1 MLREYFLL
9 EYKDLVKDMRMKFS
23 LERII
28 DDFIF
33 FCFFIGNDF
42 LPTLFGLDI
51 AVASLDRMIEFYKK
65 CLPTMTDYITHNGTI
80 YWDRAAPFLAKL
92 GSHEETKNQLT
103 LDHKAN
109 YYQSKVKIDVSTHQ
123 G

>member
-1 MLREYFLL
+1 
-9 EYKDLVKDMRMKFS
+9 MKFS

-51 AVASLDRMIEFYKK
+51 AVASLDRIIQYYKE
-65 CLPTMTDYITHNGTI
+65 CLPLLTDYITHNGTI
-80 YWDRAAPFLAKL
+80 HWDRAAPFLRKL
-92 GSHEETKNQLT
+92 AAHEETKNQLT
-103 LDHKAN
+103 NDDKIN
-109 YYQSKVKIDVSTHQ
+109 YYKSKLSINTETPE
-123 G
+123 GA